1 VTVDPQRH
9 RALLGV
15 KLGALV
21 RDHAGEAPAALEA
34 FGGGAALLRDGE
46 AWVLAD
52 ERPIRMLG
60 PALAWARQRGVSG
73 VHVLTDDAE
82 AAGVLARRAAYFTH
96 PPSVWL
102 VDGRTLQPGL
112 AQPLPPPEPLDP
124 AFDPLVGLIEAAGVM
139 PVVEHGVLSGE
150 VAGLEVCRAVLDPD
164 TGHAR
169 LDVGVG
175 AHDREAFRLI
185 HGDLPPADALAAVAG
200 AVAEH
205 RRPGA
210 EPHPLNRLGAE
221 RLLRH
226 RLLRDPSLADAV
238 ALEAAAPPVARENL
252 NEPVPCV
259 ATGVSEQGRAMVVV
273 CSVGVDLDLVPFAA
287 DARAATGPSDADL
300 VLAVPA
306 RDAVPVTYA
315 LASALRQPALVD
327 ALPSG

>member
-9 RALLGV
+9 RALLGI

-21 RDHAGEAPAALEA
+21 RDHAGEAPGALEA

-46 AWVLAD
+46 AWILAD
-52 ERPIRMLG
+52 ERPARTLG
-60 PALAWARQRGVSG
+60 PALAWARQQGVSG
-73 VHVLTDDAE
+73 VNVLTDDAD

-96 PPSVWL
+96 PPRVWL
-102 VDGRTLQPGL
+102 VDGRTLQP
-112 AQPLPPPEPLDP
+112 AVAEQLPPAAPVDPSFEPLV
-124 AFDPLVGLIEAAGVM
+124 ALIEAAGVT

-150 VAGLEVCRAVLDPD
+150 VAGLEVCRAATDPD

-169 LDVGVG
+169 LEVGVG

-185 HGDLPPADALAAVAG
+185 HGDVPPADALAAVAG

-226 RLLRDPSLADAV
+226 RLLHDPSLVGAV
-238 ALEAAAPPVARENL
+238 ALEPAAPPVVRDNL
-252 NEPVPCV
+252 KESVPCV
-259 ATGVSEQGRAMVVV
+259 AAGVGERGGAMVVV
-273 CSVGVDLDLVPFAA
+273 CSIGVDLDLVPFAA
-287 DARAATGPSDADL
+287 DARAATGPADADL

-315 LASALRQPALVD
+315 LASALRRPALVE

>member
-1 VTVDPQRH
+1 
-9 RALLGV
+9 
-15 KLGALV
+15 
-21 RDHAGEAPAALEA
+21 
-34 FGGGAALLRDGE
+34 
-46 AWVLAD
+46 
-52 ERPIRMLG
+52 M
-60 PALAWARQRGVSG
+60 SG
-73 VHVLTDDAE
+73 VHVLTDDAD

-96 PPSVWL
+96 PPHVWL
-102 VDGRTLQPGL
+102 VEGRTLQPGVAHELSSAEPIDL
-112 AQPLPPPEPLDP
+112 AFE
-124 AFDPLVGLIEAAGVM
+124 PLVGLIETAGVT

-150 VAGLEVCRAVLDPD
+150 VAGLEVCRAVIDPD

-185 HGDLPPADALAAVAG
+185 HGDVPPAEALAAVAA

-226 RLLRDPSLADAV
+226 RLLRDPSLVGAV
-238 ALEAAAPPVARENL
+238 ALEPAAPPVARENL
-252 NEPVPCV
+252 KEPVPCV
-259 ATGVSEQGRAMVVV
+259 AAGVSQRGRAMVVV
-273 CSVGVDLDLVPFAA
+273 CSLGVDLDLVPFAA
-287 DARAATGPSDADL
+287 DARAATGPAGADL

-315 LASALRQPALVD
+315 LASALHAPALVE